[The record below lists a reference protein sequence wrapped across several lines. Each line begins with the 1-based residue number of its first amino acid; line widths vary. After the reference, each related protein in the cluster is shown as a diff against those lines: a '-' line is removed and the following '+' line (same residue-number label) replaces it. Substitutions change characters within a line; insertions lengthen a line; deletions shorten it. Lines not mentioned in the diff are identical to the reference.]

1 LAAYNHRKV
10 NKPAVRNSSS
20 TRWVIGQRI
29 YAQKASDGNG
39 LQAVRRPGSKHQ
51 SDIRAH
57 SLVTSEDIEALQAE
71 SEGKKAQEN
80 KPI

>member
-1 LAAYNHRKV
+1 M
-10 NKPAVRNSSS
+10 
-20 TRWVIGQRI
+20 WVIGQRL

-57 SLVTSEDIEALQAE
+57 SLVTSEDIEPLQAE
-71 SEGKKAQEN
+71 REGKKHKRTNQFCDVAEVLGDH
-80 KPI
+80 P